1 MSDKEKENNQ
11 DISTIDMLKKVFKD
25 DPQIRDYNNDNSSDN
40 STGIKKEIDNDS
52 EKHIAIIS
60 SIFGVEEVKN
70 ENDNESSYKDWYNSL
85 VKAIEKDENINIP
98 KDMIKEIK
106 E

>member
-1 MSDKEKENNQ
+1 MSNYFEIN
-11 DISTIDMLKKVFKD
+11 DML
-25 DPQIRDYNNDNSSDN
+25 
-40 STGIKKEIDNDS
+40 TGLTLE
-52 EKHIAIIS
+52 
-60 SIFGVEEVKN
+60 KN

>member
-1 MSDKEKENNQ
+1 MSDKEKENN
-11 DISTIDMLKKVFKD
+11 ISTIDMLKKVFKD
-25 DPQIRDYNNDNSSDN
+25 DEIIEKYSSDNSSDN
-40 STGIKKEIDNDS
+40 SGGIKKEIGNDS

-60 SIFGVEEVKN
+60 SIFGVEKVKN
-70 ENDNESSYKDWYNSL
+70 ENDESYKDWYNSL
-85 VKAIEKDENINIP
+85 VNAIKNDKDIDIP

>member
-25 DPQIRDYNNDNSSDN
+25 DPQIRDYKNNNINSS
-40 STGIKKEIDNDS
+40 IKKEIDNDS

>member
-1 MSDKEKENNQ
+1 MSNEKTDNNQ
-11 DISTIDMLKKVFKD
+11 DISIIDMLKKVFKD
-25 DPQIRDYNNDNSSDN
+25 DPQIRDYKNNNNNSS
-40 STGIKKEIDNDS
+40 IKKEIDNDS